1 MSFTPVNREYETIY
15 VLRPDAARE
24 VTESVAGRV
33 TEAIRADGTIT
44 QIENWGRRK
53 LAYPVSKHKRG
64 LYVYFKYVSTGAAVS
79 EVERTLRLQESVMK
93 FQTVKV
99 SDTPVAPAAAAGLA
113 FEHVDVL
120 EEDEDE
126 TLAQTLG
133 LEGSSSFGHSRDD
146 DEYVDDDDDDDDVI
160 PGRGRPPARPL
171 PSSSEG
177 DE

>member
-1 MSFTPVNREYETIY
+1 VAFTPVNREYETIY

-33 TEAIRADGTIT
+33 SDAIRAVGTIT

-64 LYVYFKYVSTGAAVS
+64 LYVYFKYVATGAAVE

-99 SDTPVAPAAAAGLA
+99 SDATVGTAAEGLA
-113 FEHVDVL
+113 FEHVEVL
-120 EEDEDE
+120 EQDEEE

-133 LEGSSSFGHSRDD
+133 LEGSQSFARARDE

-160 PGRGRPPARPL
+160 PGRGRPPARPAAS
-171 PSSSEG
+171 PEG